1 MGAVLRAVRGATTLD
16 EDSAAEMQDRVGA
29 LVGAILE
36 RNGLEPGDLVSAIF
50 TATEDVTSAFP
61 ASAARTIQS
70 PASAYIRPS
79 TVVRC
84 ILCPPWLD
92 KITWPPHQL
101 AISCQVS
108 APPSALSGGS
118 CMASTSTG
126 ALR

>member
-61 ASAARTIQS
+61 ASAARTIPGLADVPLLGCREMAVTDAVPLCIRVLVHCYTDRARDAIQHVYLEGA
-70 PASAYIRPS
+70 ASLRPD
-79 TVVRC
+79 
-84 ILCPPWLD
+84 L
-92 KITWPPHQL
+92 
-101 AISCQVS
+101 VS
-108 APPSALSGGS
+108 
-118 CMASTSTG
+118 
-126 ALR
+126 